1 MYFVSVLLSITL
13 MAYVWRYGSN
23 VPLWDEYQNLPL
35 LLGKRPLSWQNL
47 NADWSEHRT
56 PLLRLILV
64 GLARAT
70 GDDFR
75 APLFL
80 SAALLIATNFA
91 LLAAFKNELNW
102 EHAFIPLLLL
112 HLRRSENL
120 LQGWNLQNVLF
131 GFFACMVLICL
142 LKPATWKTMLGAGLC
157 LIGLALDGA
166 GGVFVAAI
174 LSLWMIGRSPRCSV
188 LAIVA
193 LGIAC
198 CEWMQPRPN
207 NPDTSADNVFV
218 IALGAIYFLTS
229 NFDLFWPIATALL
242 ATALWRKWKFSG
254 VAVFVVA
261 MLGLAIGVSYRR
273 SGIDPRY
280 CFQMTRYMDLAAP
293 LLIALFLT
301 EPRRWLRYAFLA
313 VMIAAFPLQE
323 LHGVQY
329 GADLKPRCSILE
341 YDLRHPREF
350 SPQDV
355 VNRHPWI
362 VPTWGERPRTERNNA
377 VTIEG
382 IEALRSS
389 AWMKNGQHRSSPG
402 GP

>member
-1 MYFVSVLLSITL
+1 MLLSVTL
-13 MAYVWRYGSN
+13 IAYVCRYGSN

-35 LLGKRPLSWQNL
+35 LLGKVPVSWQNL

-56 PLLRLILV
+56 PLLRLILL

-91 LLAAFKNELNW
+91 LLAAFKNQLNW

-131 GFFACMVLICL
+131 AFFACMELICL
-142 LKPATWKTMLGAGLC
+142 LKPTTWKTMLGAGLC
-157 LIGLALDGA
+157 LVGLALDGA
-166 GGVFVAAI
+166 GGVFVAGI
-174 LSLWMIGRSPRCSV
+174 LSLWVVWRSPRFSV
-188 LAIVA
+188 LAMLA

-198 CEWMQPRPN
+198 YEWMQPRPN
-207 NPDTSADNVFV
+207 NPETSSNNPFAV
-218 IALGAIYFLTS
+218 AMGAIYFLTS
-229 NFDLFWPIATALL
+229 NFGLFWPLATALL
-242 ATALWRKWKFSG
+242 GLALWRRWKLS
-254 VAVFVVA
+254 
-261 MLGLAIGVSYRR
+261 GLALFVFAMIGLAVGVSYRR

-293 LLIALFLT
+293 LLIALFVT
-301 EPRRWLRYAFLA
+301 EQRRWLRYAFLG

-323 LHGVQY
+323 WHGVQY
-329 GADLKPRCSILE
+329 ASNLKPTCEMLE
-341 YDLRHPREF
+341 EDLRHPREV
-350 SPQDV
+350 SPQDIV
-355 VNRHPWI
+355 ASHPLI
-362 VPTWGERPRTERNNA
+362 VPTWGKRPRTERNIA
-377 VTIEG
+377 LTIEG

-389 AWMKNGQHRSSPG
+389 DWMKDRPRGSARDGS
-402 GP
+402 